1 MRSEFQA
8 AIAQLI
14 AEKGLPREVV
24 METVATALLSAY
36 RKSFGGGENVR
47 IEVDKNGE
55 VRVWAAKR
63 VVAQVSDPN
72 EEISLAEAQR
82 LVPRAALGQSIDV
95 DSSFIFARIPAQ
107 TAKQVILQ
115 RIREAEHEHLYEQL
129 KDWIGEIRLGTL
141 TRKDPS
147 RGWLLEFDKA
157 EGVMP
162 PGEEVPS
169 ERYRVGQR
177 LRVYVYDVRRT
188 QGRNLQIMVSRTHRD
203 LVRRLFES
211 EVPEIYEGTVE
222 IKGIAREPGS
232 RSKVAVVARQEGL
245 DPIGSCVG
253 VRGSRINNI
262 VHELNDE
269 KIDII
274 QWSPDPATFVANSL
288 SPVKPLRVELR
299 EADHTAVVTVPER
312 QLSLAIGKDGQNA
325 RLAAKLT
332 SWRVDVTKPAEG
344 EVFEEHADNGHES
357 TAPYSGRRERGE
369 HRGERSH
376 GRGDRWDSPGGGSRR
391 TNQYRGGGSGRR
403 SQYSDGDEE

>member
-36 RKSFGGGENVR
+36 HKSFGGGENVR

-115 RIREAEHEHLYEQL
+115 RIREAEHEHLYEQH

-141 TRKDPS
+141 TRKDPA

-157 EGVMP
+157 EGIMP
-162 PGEEVPS
+162 IGEEVPT
-169 ERYRVGQR
+169 ERYYVNQR
-177 LRVYVYDVRRT
+177 LRVFVYDVRRV
-188 QGRNLQIMVSRTHRD
+188 QGRSLQIMVSRTHRD

-274 QWSPDPATFVANSL
+274 QWSADPATFVANSL

-299 EADHTAVVTVPER
+299 ESDHTAVVTVLER
-312 QLSLAIGKDGQNA
+312 QLSLAIGRDGQNA
-325 RLAAKLT
+325 RLAAKL
-332 SWRVDVTKPAEG
+332 SGWRVDVTKPAEG
-344 EVFEEHADNGHES
+344 EVYEEQFEERREF
-357 TAPYSGRRERGE
+357 APTHSGGRRERGDRE
-369 HRGERSH
+369 RSQSRYDRGE
-376 GRGDRWDSPGGGSRR
+376 GGSRR
-391 TNQYRGGGSGRR
+391 SHHQRGGGKRNT
-403 SQYSDGDEE
+403 QELD